1 MQILLN
7 EFKMFKSKFAW
18 IVIGLVSVAPFQAF
32 QIQLELIRLTL
43 LVVAGGDDGSLERRV
58 KRCRR

>member
-1 MQILLN
+1 
-7 EFKMFKSKFAW
+7 MFKSKFAW

-43 LVVAGGDDGSLERRV
+43 LVVSGGDDGSLERRV